1 MADDLLLVPKS
12 WDFQYRLDRIA
23 VLVLNLEVPIPTLCL
38 VYLFGLFLAGHGQ
51 GQMQIFRAQFG
62 MNEGERRRIGIA
74 LLLLYKTAQVG
85 ETGAPSR
92 SMGKIPSIPL
102 VLFTTPAVCD
112 LALGAVHR
120 TIKGWKIILFSMLIP
135 PVIFYL

>member
-62 MNEGERRRIGIA
+62 MNEGNA
-74 LLLLYKTAQVG
+74 A
-85 ETGAPSR
+85 A
-92 SMGKIPSIPL
+92 
-102 VLFTTPAVCD
+102 
-112 LALGAVHR
+112 
-120 TIKGWKIILFSMLIP
+120 
-135 PVIFYL
+135 